1 MEIVLIGLN
10 HRTAPVELRERVSF
24 TTDQAQQ
31 AAEELRSKGVLSET
45 LVLSTCNRSE
55 LYGVPPESAEDSA
68 GAMELFL
75 ATFHQVELVALGSSL
90 YRRRDREA
98 VRHLFRVSAG
108 IDSMLLGEAEI
119 LGQVRDAYQ
128 IAVDHGAT
136 GPVLN
141 RMFQA
146 ALEVGKRARSETDIG
161 KRPVSVAFAGVKLA
175 EQIFGSLK
183 GHSALILGAG
193 ATGEQVV
200 GHLRDRGISRLRV
213 ANRSRER
220 AQELAARVG
229 AEVVEW
235 EHLPAALEWPDLIV
249 SSGSSPE
256 PVLSREMIERAMAA
270 RSNRQLFMIDLGMP
284 RNIAA
289 SVTHLYNVYLYD
301 MDDLSEIVEQNKR
314 AREAEIP
321 RVEAIVNEHVE
332 KFEVWQASVETGA
345 VLGELRT
352 RLQAER
358 EAFLRERLAS
368 MSHLSAEDRQ
378 RMAELMDEM
387 VNRVLLEP
395 AERLKGVR
403 DLRRKLQNL
412 EALRDLFQLNR
423 EKP

>member
-1 MEIVLIGLN
+1 
-10 HRTAPVELRERVSF
+10 
-24 TTDQAQQ
+24 
-31 AAEELRSKGVLSET
+31 
-45 LVLSTCNRSE
+45 
-55 LYGVPPESAEDSA
+55 
-68 GAMELFL
+68 
-75 ATFHQVELVALGSSL
+75 
-90 YRRRDREA
+90 
-98 VRHLFRVSAG
+98 
-108 IDSMLLGEAEI
+108 
-119 LGQVRDAYQ
+119 
-128 IAVDHGAT
+128 
-136 GPVLN
+136 
-141 RMFQA
+141 
-146 ALEVGKRARSETDIG
+146 
-161 KRPVSVAFAGVKLA
+161 VAFAGVKLA

-235 EHLPAALEWPDLIV
+235 EHLTAALEWPDMIV
-249 SSGSSPE
+249 SSVSSPE

>member
-1 MEIVLIGLN
+1 M
-10 HRTAPVELRERVSF
+10 
-24 TTDQAQQ
+24 
-31 AAEELRSKGVLSET
+31 
-45 LVLSTCNRSE
+45 
-55 LYGVPPESAEDSA
+55 
-68 GAMELFL
+68 
-75 ATFHQVELVALGSSL
+75 
-90 YRRRDREA
+90 
-98 VRHLFRVSAG
+98 
-108 IDSMLLGEAEI
+108 
-119 LGQVRDAYQ
+119 
-128 IAVDHGAT
+128 
-136 GPVLN
+136 
-141 RMFQA
+141 
-146 ALEVGKRARSETDIG
+146 
-161 KRPVSVAFAGVKLA
+161 AFAGVKLA

-235 EHLPAALEWPDLIV
+235 EQLPAALEWPDMIV
-249 SSGSSPE
+249 SSVASPE

-321 RVEAIVNEHVE
+321 RVEAIVDQHVE

-358 EAFLRERLAS
+358 EAFMRERLAS
-368 MSHLSAEDRQ
+368 MSHLSPEDRQ

>member
-1 MEIVLIGLN
+1 
-10 HRTAPVELRERVSF
+10 
-24 TTDQAQQ
+24 
-31 AAEELRSKGVLSET
+31 
-45 LVLSTCNRSE
+45 
-55 LYGVPPESAEDSA
+55 
-68 GAMELFL
+68 
-75 ATFHQVELVALGSSL
+75 
-90 YRRRDREA
+90 
-98 VRHLFRVSAG
+98 
-108 IDSMLLGEAEI
+108 
-119 LGQVRDAYQ
+119 
-128 IAVDHGAT
+128 
-136 GPVLN
+136 
-141 RMFQA
+141 
-146 ALEVGKRARSETDIG
+146 
-161 KRPVSVAFAGVKLA
+161 
-175 EQIFGSLK
+175 
-183 GHSALILGAG
+183 
-193 ATGEQVV
+193 VV

-213 ANRSRER
+213 ANRSLER

-235 EHLPAALEWPDLIV
+235 EQLPAALEWPDMIV
-249 SSGSSPE
+249 SSVASPE

-289 SVTHLYNVYLYD
+289 NVTHLYNVYLYD

-321 RVEAIVNEHVE
+321 RVEAIVDQHVE
-332 KFEVWQASVETGA
+332 KFEIWQASVETGA

-358 EAFLRERLAS
+358 DTFLRERIDS
-368 MSHLSAEDRQ
+368 MSHLSPEARQ
-378 RMAELMDEM
+378 RMAGLVDDL

>member
-1 MEIVLIGLN
+1 M
-10 HRTAPVELRERVSF
+10 
-24 TTDQAQQ
+24 
-31 AAEELRSKGVLSET
+31 
-45 LVLSTCNRSE
+45 
-55 LYGVPPESAEDSA
+55 
-68 GAMELFL
+68 
-75 ATFHQVELVALGSSL
+75 
-90 YRRRDREA
+90 
-98 VRHLFRVSAG
+98 
-108 IDSMLLGEAEI
+108 
-119 LGQVRDAYQ
+119 
-128 IAVDHGAT
+128 
-136 GPVLN
+136 
-141 RMFQA
+141 
-146 ALEVGKRARSETDIG
+146 
-161 KRPVSVAFAGVKLA
+161 
-175 EQIFGSLK
+175 
-183 GHSALILGAG
+183 
-193 ATGEQVV
+193 
-200 GHLRDRGISRLRV
+200 
-213 ANRSRER
+213 
-220 AQELAARVG
+220 
-229 AEVVEW
+229 
-235 EHLPAALEWPDLIV
+235 IV
-249 SSGSSPE
+249 SSVASPE

-321 RVEAIVNEHVE
+321 RVEAIVDQHVE

-358 EAFLRERLAS
+358 EAFMRERLAS
-368 MSHLSAEDRQ
+368 MSHLAPEDRQ

>member
-1 MEIVLIGLN
+1 
-10 HRTAPVELRERVSF
+10 
-24 TTDQAQQ
+24 
-31 AAEELRSKGVLSET
+31 
-45 LVLSTCNRSE
+45 
-55 LYGVPPESAEDSA
+55 
-68 GAMELFL
+68 
-75 ATFHQVELVALGSSL
+75 
-90 YRRRDREA
+90 
-98 VRHLFRVSAG
+98 
-108 IDSMLLGEAEI
+108 
-119 LGQVRDAYQ
+119 
-128 IAVDHGAT
+128 
-136 GPVLN
+136 
-141 RMFQA
+141 
-146 ALEVGKRARSETDIG
+146 
-161 KRPVSVAFAGVKLA
+161 
-175 EQIFGSLK
+175 
-183 GHSALILGAG
+183 
-193 ATGEQVV
+193 V

-220 AQELAARVG
+220 AQELATRVG

-235 EHLPAALEWPDLIV
+235 EQLPAALEWPDMIV
-249 SSGSSPE
+249 SSVASPE

-270 RSNRQLFMIDLGMP
+270 RSNRPLFMIDLGMP

-321 RVEAIVNEHVE
+321 RVEAIVD
-332 KFEVWQASVETGA
+332 QASVETGA

-358 EAFLRERLAS
+358 DAFLRERLAS
-368 MSHLSAEDRQ
+368 LSHLSAEDRQ